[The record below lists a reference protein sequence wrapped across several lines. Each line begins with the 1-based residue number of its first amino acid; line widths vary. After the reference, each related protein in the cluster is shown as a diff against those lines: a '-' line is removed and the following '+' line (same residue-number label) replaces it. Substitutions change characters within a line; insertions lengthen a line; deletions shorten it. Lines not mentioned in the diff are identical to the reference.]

1 MNSGSIFGRFFQNPH
16 VRRITELETQLDKLS
31 SERAKILEGIQQTK
45 SNIRALRAR
54 ALMIDSETNSLSIQ
68 LQAAKNARTSNKL
81 PAEIDLDKPIEG
93 EV

>member
-1 MNSGSIFGRFFQNPH
+1 MNSSSIFGKFFQNPH
-16 VRRITELETQLDKLS
+16 VRRIAELETLLDKLS
-31 SERAKILEGIQQTK
+31 SERAKVLEGIQQTK
-45 SNIRALRAR
+45 GNLRNLRAR
-54 ALMIDSETNSLSIQ
+54 ALMIDAESNSVSIQ